1 MPPKKKSSKTKGKAK
16 PKQKQRQQ
24 QSQKIIINLARDLVK
39 QKRQRRAKPRAD
51 TQGASSRVLGQFAP
65 LPQYTP
71 PPLINNASSPRPFQ
85 QAITTPAV
93 ANAFANRAPAVVR
106 QSLAGET
113 PLPTTSLAPPSTL
126 GRQSSVPKLQKAVSE
141 LKDLTEKVKSL
152 PDPLP
157 DEAAEFQRNLTA
169 QREFEAGG
177 GGGGGAAEEPQ
188 VERGGGGGKIDMRTK
203 EGRALKK
210 AQQERFDEGLTPTKP
225 PPQAGGK
232 RGKQLAR
239 VMGFQAAELAPSGF
253 EFSDRGEIDPRTM
266 GLTDKQR
273 EAAALPPMAVAEF
286 V

>member
-93 ANAFANRAPAVVR
+93 ANAFANRAPPVVR
-106 QSLAGET
+106 QSLGGET

-152 PDPLP
+152 PEPLT

-177 GGGGGAAEEPQ
+177 GGAAEEPQ
-188 VERGGGGGKIDMRTK
+188 FERGGGGGGKIDMRTK

-225 PPQAGGK
+225 NPPAGGK

>member
-51 TQGASSRVLGQFAP
+51 TQGASSRILGQFAP

-93 ANAFANRAPAVVR
+93 ANAFANRAPPVVR
-106 QSLAGET
+106 QSLGGET

-152 PDPLP
+152 PDPLT

-177 GGGGGAAEEPQ
+177 GGGAAEEPQ
-188 VERGGGGGKIDMRTK
+188 FERGGGGGKIDMRTK

-225 PPQAGGK
+225 NPPAGGK